1 MIELGK
7 VQKLKVVKEAEF
19 GVYLGQDDE
28 KVLLPKKQVPEGTR
42 IGDEIQ
48 VFVYRDSEDRLIS
61 TTNVPKI
68 RLGEVALLRVND
80 VT

>member
-61 TTNVPKI
+61 TTNVP
-68 RLGEVALLRVND
+68 
-80 VT
+80 